1 MKNYTS
7 KREISAL
14 VRDFEN
20 GTIAREEWNH
30 NEHLIVAFY
39 YIFHYD
45 LETATD
51 KMRRGILNLLKS
63 FNVDF
68 SKEMPYHETLTCF
81 WMQAIN
87 IFARSTG
94 NTSIV
99 EVCNNLVERF
109 DKDLPLKFY
118 SRTLLFSDKARAEFV
133 EPDLQN
139 F

>member
-1 MKNYTS
+1 
-7 KREISAL
+7 
-14 VRDFEN
+14 
-20 GTIAREEWNH
+20 
-30 NEHLIVAFY
+30 
-39 YIFHYD
+39 
-45 LETATD
+45 
-51 KMRRGILNLLKS
+51 
-63 FNVDF
+63 
-68 SKEMPYHETLTCF
+68 
-81 WMQAIN
+81 MQTIN

-118 SRTLLFSDKARAEFV
+118 SRELLFSEKARAEFV